1 MKTLSRILGINLIL
15 LLVYSILLTASTNTG
30 LNIFA
35 VSMVQAC
42 VNLVMG
48 AIFFINDKAIL
59 VKAFIV
65 SMLIIPILGLS
76 VCLGFLS

>member
-1 MKTLSRILGINLIL
+1 MKTLSCILGINLIL
-15 LLVYSILLTASTNTG
+15 LIVYSILLTESSNTG

-48 AIFFINDKAIL
+48 VIFFINDQAIL

-65 SMLIIPILGLS
+65 SMLIIPILGFS
-76 VCLGFLS
+76 VCLRFLS

>member
-1 MKTLSRILGINLIL
+1 MKTLSRILGINLVL
-15 LLVYSILLTASTNTG
+15 LIVYSILLTASTDTG

-48 AIFFINDKAIL
+48 VIFFINDQAIL
-59 VKAFIV
+59 VKAFII
-65 SMLIIPILGLS
+65 SMLIIPILGFS
-76 VCLGFLS
+76 VCVGFLS